1 MGKRERGQRKAM
13 VIESGRKTREIGRNG
28 EERRKV
34 TSGRGSASLDDE
46 ETVQVCLHALGLDM

>member
-28 EERRKV
+28 EEWRKA
-34 TSGRGSASLDDE
+34 SGRGSASLDDE

>member
-1 MGKRERGQRKAM
+1 MAEKPGKLGH
-13 VIESGRKTREIGRNG
+13 GRNG

-34 TSGRGSASLDDE
+34 TGGRGSGSLDDE